1 MTLLVIFILIY
12 KIKKKNIT
20 EKKQHDT
27 KEEKKS
33 LDQKLYS
40 FITVLLRLNIIYD
53 FKILSNKSNI

>member
-1 MTLLVIFILIY
+1 MTSLL
-12 KIKKKNIT
+12 KKHT
-20 EKKQHDT
+20 EKKQHDI

-40 FITVLLRLNIIYD
+40 FIAVLLRLNIIYD